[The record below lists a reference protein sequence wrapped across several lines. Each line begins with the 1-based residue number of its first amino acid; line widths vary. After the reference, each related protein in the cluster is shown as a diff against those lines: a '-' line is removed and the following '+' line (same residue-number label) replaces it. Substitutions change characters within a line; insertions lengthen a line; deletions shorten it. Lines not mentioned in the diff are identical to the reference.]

1 MELSTLGILI
11 ILPGLEKATREFAVI
26 FPTNKMNMSGNKNFS
41 LNIL

>member
-11 ILPGLEKATREFAVI
+11 ILPGLEKATLEFAAVS
-26 FPTNKMNMSGNKNFS
+26 PTNKMSMSGNKNFS